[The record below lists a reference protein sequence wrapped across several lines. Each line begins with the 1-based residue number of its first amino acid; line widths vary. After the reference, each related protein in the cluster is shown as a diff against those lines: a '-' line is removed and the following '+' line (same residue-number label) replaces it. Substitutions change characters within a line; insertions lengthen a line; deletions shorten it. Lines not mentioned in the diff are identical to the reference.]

1 MSGGYARIVRSV
13 KPAGRRAYVPEWGMI
28 LGNDGVR
35 GSGALSYE
43 LYARRLEEYMSLRT
57 G

>member
-35 GSGALSYE
+35 GSRGVIV
-43 LYARRLEEYMSLRT
+43 
-57 G
+57 